1 MTDACCFSVP
11 AITSY
16 DTSKVHFDLSTLNS
30 LLMAAR
36 RRTAYPRATIR
47 KILAGHSQKKIGR
60 SVDTLVY
67 LNYILFID
75 ALMQNAERKAK
86 ESAETRIAARDL
98 RKVTMTTLRKFK
110 G

>member
-1 MTDACCFSVP
+1 MTIQRKTF
-11 AITSY
+11 
-16 DTSKVHFDLSTLNS
+16 
-30 LLMAAR
+30 
-36 RRTAYPRATIR
+36 PRATTR

-60 SVDTLVY
+60 SVDALVY
-67 LNYILFID
+67 LNYTLFID

-86 ESAETRIAARDL
+86 ESGETRIAARDL